1 MIYEITFTNC
11 EYQLQKTKFVNRN
24 SEIVNNYYANIPSIP
39 FKRNDGHH

>member
-24 SEIVNNYYANIPSIP
+24 SEIVNNYYGEYP
-39 FKRNDGHH
+39 FNPIHKE